1 MYKLKYY
8 LQNILNKNVFLITY
22 LLSKIQ
28 SITFANIL
36 HQRFMSLLIK
46 KTNSI
51 YTTQFWLLCLS
62 NFLFSASFQMIIPE
76 LPDYL
81 AGMGGKE
88 YIGYIIFLFTI
99 AAGVSRPFSGKLSD
113 TIGRMPVMIFGS
125 LVCFVCGGLY
135 PFLGSIGFFLFLR
148 FIHGFSTGTKPTAT
162 AAYVA
167 DIIPEN
173 RRGEAQGVL
182 GIFTATGMSIGP
194 SIGSLM
200 TEWFDIYVLF
210 YSSSVVALLSILILL
225 NMKETLPKEKK
236 QPFSLKLFKIK
247 WVDVFEPRVMRVF
260 WMMLLVSFS
269 SGVLLTLVP
278 DQTKMLG
285 IKNKG
290 LFFTIYTIASVMV
303 RLFFSKVSDK
313 KGRMPVMKISVTML
327 VLAMLTIA
335 VSNDIWGFTIAA
347 ILFGFSWGF
356 NTPTLT
362 AWTVDLSDPNYRG
375 RAIATMYIALE
386 AGIGLGA
393 YCAGEIYQG
402 VVERLHISYWLA
414 AFLAFVGLVLL
425 FVFDKKKGLN

>member
-1 MYKLKYY
+1 
-8 LQNILNKNVFLITY
+8 
-22 LLSKIQ
+22 
-28 SITFANIL
+28 
-36 HQRFMSLLIK
+36 
-46 KTNSI
+46 
-51 YTTQFWLLCLS
+51 
-62 NFLFSASFQMIIPE
+62 MIIPE

-81 AGMGGKE
+81 SDMGGRE
-88 YIGYIIFLFTI
+88 YLGYIIFLFTL
-99 AAGVSRPFSGKLSD
+99 AAGASRPFSGKLSD
-113 TIGRMPVMIFGS
+113 SIGRMPIMVFGS

-135 PFLGSIGFFLFLR
+135 PFLGSIGAFLFLR

-167 DIIPEN
+167 DIIPES

-194 SIGSLM
+194 SIGSLI
-200 TEWFDIYVLF
+200 TEWFNIQVLF
-210 YSSSVVALLSILILL
+210 YSSSVAALLSILILL
-225 NMKETLPKEKK
+225 NMKETLPKEQK
-236 QPFSLKLFKIK
+236 QRFSLKLFKIK
-247 WVDVFEPRVMRVF
+247 WVDVFEPRVMQVF

-290 LFFTIYTIASVMV
+290 LFFTIYTIASVVV
-303 RLFFSKVSDK
+303 RLFFAKVSDK
-313 KGRMPVMKISVTML
+313 KGRIPVMKISTIML
-327 VLAMLTIA
+327 VLAMVTIA

-386 AGIGLGA
+386 AGIGSGA
-393 YCAGEIYQG
+393 YFAGEIYQG
-402 VVERLHISYWLA
+402 IASKIQYSYWLA
-414 AFLAFVGLVLL
+414 AFLALMGFVLL
-425 FVFDKKKGLN
+425 FVFDRKKAEVVLEKEV